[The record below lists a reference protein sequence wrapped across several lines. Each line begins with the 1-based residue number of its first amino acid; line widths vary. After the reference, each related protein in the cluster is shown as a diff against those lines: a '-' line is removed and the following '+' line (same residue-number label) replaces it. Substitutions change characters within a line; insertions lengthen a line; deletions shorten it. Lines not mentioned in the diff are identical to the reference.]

1 MNREILAELVQKR
14 RNDLLLKQDDLAE
27 MAGVNIKTVYLIEK
41 GKGNPSVDT
50 LNNILEV
57 LGLEMLITIKKVDL

>member
-1 MNREILAELVQKR
+1 MNREILAEIIQKR
-14 RNDLLLKQDDLAE
+14 RNTLMLKQEDLAE
-27 MAGVNIKTVYLIEK
+27 MAGVNIKTIYLIEK

-57 LGLEMLITIKKVDL
+57 LGLEMLIDVKKVDL

>member
-1 MNREILAELVQKR
+1 MNREILAEIVQKR
-14 RNDLLLKQDDLAE
+14 RNTLMLKQEDLAE
-27 MAGVNIKTVYLIEK
+27 MAGVNIKTIYLIEK

-57 LGLEMLITIKKVDL
+57 LGLEMLIDVKKVDL